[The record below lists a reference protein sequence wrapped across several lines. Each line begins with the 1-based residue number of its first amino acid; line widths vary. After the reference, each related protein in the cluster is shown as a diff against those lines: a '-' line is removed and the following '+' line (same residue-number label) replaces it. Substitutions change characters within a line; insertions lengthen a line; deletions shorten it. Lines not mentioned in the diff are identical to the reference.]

1 MIDDKKLIVKT
12 AYMYFQ
18 EGRWDKAIGEFKRL
32 VSLDPEDLSARNML
46 GDAYV
51 KKGSMKDAYEEY
63 AYSAEGYTKRAEGDK
78 AHAIYKKMAKLEV
91 ANLDAAQQKKQRVI
105 SLMVRGDSANE
116 QGNFE
121 EAASAFQEV
130 VNIDSQN
137 WEVVAKL
144 AELYARMGKSKE
156 AAAQYFA
163 VGKAYQEIRLFKKA
177 LVLFQKVVEMEPS
190 NVDAR
195 LSLGDL
201 LAREGQELEARKE
214 FQAVAEYFITQDQLD

>member
-1 MIDDKKLIVKT
+1 MADDKKLIVKT

-18 EGRWDKAIGEFKRL
+18 EGRWDKAIAEFKRL

-46 GDAYV
+46 GDAFV
-51 KKGSMKDAYEEY
+51 KKGSMKEAYEEY

-91 ANLDAAQQKKQRVI
+91 GNLDAAQQKKQRVI

-116 QGNFE
+116 QGNYE

-130 VNIDSQN
+130 VNIDAQN

-144 AELYARMGKSKE
+144 A
-156 AAAQYFA
+156 
-163 VGKAYQEIRLFKKA
+163 
-177 LVLFQKVVEMEPS
+177 
-190 NVDAR
+190 
-195 LSLGDL
+195 
-201 LAREGQELEARKE
+201 
-214 FQAVAEYFITQDQLD
+214 